1 MSLTIIEHVHIIYS
15 IYRAGRVS
23 VHRTCC
29 EQATQT
35 YSLGGG
41 GTICSGSRAAVT
53 TRSPRIVTECLFTR
67 SMLIQMYVYIIYCWF
82 RIGTILS
89 TSYGKCPW
97 QGFKMLQFGEKN
109 IISAPYCFK
118 DMLNRSALA
127 GWYINLYDKL
137 ITQVCFS
144 WNVLVSLSSTST
156 PIPLRI
162 LSFPVSTKLQTDN
175 YVAGDYL
182 LFIITAHIDI

>member
-1 MSLTIIEHVHIIYS
+1 MSLTIIELAHIIYS

-29 EQATQT
+29 KQATQT

-53 TRSPRIVTECLFTR
+53 THSLRIVTECLLTR
-67 SMLIQMYVYIIYCWF
+67 SMLILMYVYIFYSWL

-89 TSYGKCPW
+89 TSYGKCALDRAS
-97 QGFKMLQFGEKN
+97 KCYNLVKN

-118 DMLNRSALA
+118 EILNRSALA

-137 ITQVCFS
+137 ITHVCFS
-144 WNVLVSLSSTST
+144 WNVLVSLSSTPT
-156 PIPLRI
+156 PILLRI